1 MINLEDSEF
10 RISMQY
16 LLLYFLL
23 FQTTKADKD
32 IIPVFLTDDN
42 GAMAHFKVDGNPFA
56 KISTSYFADIIH
68 DVIKRSE
75 VVIIFVEEWF
85 SVEDISL
92 KDKLGTPYHHLHQGL
107 LENKVKY
114 FPGVIE
120 PYKLLNQ
127 IFQPQQ
133 FNVFY
138 LSSGTKL
145 QMFDGHFKYFYI
157 FFQDGHNET
166 RAEVLRR
173 HDLIM
178 REVYFVVRQLAPGPV
193 VAFYTGKTNP
203 VEVRRAEFVPISPL
217 SVVKDPGVM
226 VVTDGGLFRFVGSFF
241 NCNYFTWRRG
251 ARGNQSSK

>member
-1 MINLEDSEF
+1 M
-10 RISMQY
+10 R
-16 LLLYFLL
+16 LLVYVFL
-23 FQTTKADKD
+23 FQTAIADKD
-32 IIPVFLTDDN
+32 IIPVFLVDDS
-42 GAMAHFKVDGNPFA
+42 GVMDHLTVDPNPFA
-56 KISTSYFADIIH
+56 KVSTAYFADIIH
-68 DVIKRSE
+68 DTIKRSE
-75 VVIIFVEEWF
+75 VVIIFVEDQF

-107 LENKVKY
+107 LENKVKF

-157 FFQDGHNET
+157 FFQDGKNET
-166 RAEVLRR
+166 RGEILRR

-178 REVYFVVRQLAPGPV
+178 REVYFVVKQLAQGAI
-193 VAFYTGKTNP
+193 VAFYTGKMNP
-203 VEVRRAEFVPISPL
+203 VEVQKKGFVPITPIA
-217 SVVKDPGVM
+217 VTRDPGVM
-226 VVTDGGLFRFVGSFF
+226 VVTDGGLFRFVGEF
-241 NCNYFTWRRG
+241 
-251 ARGNQSSK
+251 